1 MRHGTSGMEGTESMI
16 TGINHIEIIVR
27 DLDDYVDFLTGL
39 GFETL
44 RRTDH
49 HGGSIEM
56 KPPGDGQPVFEIHQV
71 SGEEVIGIN
80 HIALGIQDAA
90 AAHAKLRADGK
101 VRIESGPRYIES
113 TGRTNVDIRDPDG
126 WRLQLVENAKR

>member
-1 MRHGTSGMEGTESMI
+1 MI
-16 TGINHIEIIVR
+16 TGIDHIEIIVR
-27 DLDDYVDFLTGL
+27 DLDEYVDFLTTL

-49 HGGSIEM
+49 HGGSVEM
-56 KPPGDGQPVFEIHQV
+56 KPPGNGQPVFEIHQV

-80 HIALGIQDAA
+80 HVALSIDDAA
-90 AAHAKLRADGK
+90 AAHAKLRENGK
-101 VRIESGPRYIES
+101 VRVESGPRYIES

-126 WRLQLVENAKR
+126 WRIQLVENAKK